1 MLFKYDHTVTH
12 YEDMSQR
19 ITIILDDDLA
29 LSLRQKQAKLI
40 KGTLKSVSFSRVL
53 NDSLRKNLK
62 K

>member
-1 MLFKYDHTVTH
+1 
-12 YEDMSQR
+12 MSQR

-40 KGTLKSVSFSRVL
+40 KGPLKSVSFSRVL
-53 NDSLRKNLK
+53 NETLRKNLK